1 MSKEPSRLDERKRTI
16 LRAVVDEYV
25 EQAEPVGSRS
35 LVERYSLNLSSAS
48 VRSTL
53 AELEQL
59 GYLEQPH
66 TSAGRVPT
74 DRGYRTYIDELME
87 LEPLAEET
95 KEHIRE
101 QLRES
106 IDEIP
111 ELLRQ
116 ASGLLSQG
124 TGYVS
129 LALQPR
135 VASSVLRQIKLL
147 MIETGRVLVVLV
159 LSAGVV
165 RDRIVRIP
173 DVLDQQQLQRIA
185 AAIERQLA
193 GCQLRDISFVM
204 MQLAAADSQV
214 PESLLNQVL
223 FETWTAI
230 QQADQLA
237 TYVDGMPNLLRH
249 REFQSIAR
257 ARDVVSALSSDGL
270 LTGLMEPR
278 HPGIGAVVSDG
289 GAGDGTVLPDRTGQV
304 PWMVR
309 IGQELQQEGL
319 EDCSFVTTTYHLPER
334 LVGSIGVVGPRR
346 MAYSRVISHISFVRQ
361 TIDHLLTW
369 RSRRS

>member
-1 MSKEPSRLDERKRTI
+1 MSRELNRLDGRKRTI
-16 LRAVVDEYV
+16 LRAVVEEYV
-25 EQAEPVGSRS
+25 EQAEPVASRC
-35 LVERYSLNLSSAS
+35 LVERYNLNLSSAS

-87 LEPLAEET
+87 LEPLAQET
-95 KEHIRE
+95 KEHIRA
-101 QLRES
+101 QLQES

-129 LALQPR
+129 IALQPR

-147 MIETGRVLVVLV
+147 MIEPGRVLVLLV

-173 DVLDQQQLQRIA
+173 DILDQGQLARIA
-185 AAIERQLA
+185 AAIEQQLA
-193 GCQLRDISFVM
+193 GCKLRDISFVM
-204 MQLAAADSQV
+204 MQLAAADTQV

-249 REFQSIAR
+249 REFHSIAR

-270 LTGLMEPR
+270 LTGLMEPPE
-278 HPGIGAVVSDG
+278 HEAKAIPGSGEN
-289 GAGDGTVLPDRTGQV
+289 LPAASAAV

-309 IGQELQQEGL
+309 IGQELQQQGL

-369 RSRRS
+369 RSSRS

>member
-1 MSKEPSRLDERKRTI
+1 MPKEPSRLDERKRTI

-25 EQAEPVGSRS
+25 EHAEPVGSRS

-74 DRGYRTYIDELME
+74 DRGYRIYIDELME
-87 LEPLAEET
+87 LEPLPEET

-116 ASGLLSQG
+116 ASGLLSQE

-147 MIETGRVLVVLV
+147 MIEPGRVLVVLV

-173 DVLDQQQLQRIA
+173 DVLDQHQLQRIA
-185 AAIERQLA
+185 AAIEQQLA
-193 GCQLRDISFVM
+193 GCQLRDISFIM

-237 TYVDGMPNLLRH
+237 AYVDGMPNLLRH
-249 REFQSIAR
+249 REFHSISR

-270 LTGLMEPR
+270 LTGLMEPLR
-278 HPGIGAVVSDG
+278 PAVGSSGHG
-289 GAGDGTVLPDRTGQV
+289 GADAGALAERSAAV

-319 EDCSFVTTTYHLPER
+319 EDCSFVTTTYHLPEQ

-369 RSRRS
+369 RSSRS